1 MARQPSRI
9 AFAVGMALIAL
20 GTGNAVLG
28 WSKMHDYRQR
38 KRAAVAVGGE
48 AAKASAEGT
57 AGILDPA
64 TDAQLLYEAA
74 AIKYEYYRVVRRGGL
89 VFLAVGTSLV
99 AGALVHERRRRS
111 R

>member
-9 AFAVGMALIAL
+9 ALAAGLALV
-20 GTGNAVLG
+20 VLG
-28 WSKMHDYRQR
+28 AGNVAIGNSKMHDYRQR

-48 AAKASAEGT
+48 AAKAPAEGT

-89 VFLAVGTSLV
+89 VFLGAGASLV
-99 AGALVHERRRRS
+99 AGALVHERRRRT